1 MNTLFSDINY
11 LYGQDLYILDRDHSV
26 SLTSTSICDR
36 AVQALRVWI
45 RGFIL
50 GAAFYNAK

>member
-45 RGFIL
+45 RSFIL